1 MDRLLLGLVLETRAG
16 GLVWALELCLDLSQ
30 LPPRQHL
37 DVRADLLPRP
47 RLAGPQLDVPSYQ
60 LVPPVH
66 LPLVR
71 QDDLPPTARRVDGQR
86 FHEAL
91 LYLRSPNSLGVL
103 VARVLVVVELARVV
117 LCDLGADRLRDA
129 RQTDCIVSLWRS
141 NS

>member
-1 MDRLLLGLVLETRAG
+1 MVEEALLVVGRHLQLG
-16 GLVWALELCLDLSQ
+16 LDLSQ
-30 LPPRQHL
+30 LPPCQHL

-47 RLAGPQLDVPSYQ
+47 RLAGSQLDVPSYQ

-71 QDDLPPTARRVDGQR
+71 QDDLSSTTRRVDGQR

-117 LCDLGADRLRDA
+117 LCDLGADRFGDA
-129 RQTDCIVSLWRS
+129 RQADCIVSLWLS

>member
-1 MDRLLLGLVLETRAG
+1 MSLVREGSVRHCGLVGNLQLGL
-16 GLVWALELCLDLSQ
+16 DLPQ
-30 LPPRQHL
+30 LPPGQHL
-37 DVRADLLPRP
+37 DVAAHLLPRP
-47 RLAGPQLDVPSYQ
+47 RHAGPQLDVPSYQ

-71 QDDLPPTARRVDGQR
+71 QDDLPPTTRRIDCQR

-91 LYLRSPNSLGVL
+91 LNLRSPNSLGVL